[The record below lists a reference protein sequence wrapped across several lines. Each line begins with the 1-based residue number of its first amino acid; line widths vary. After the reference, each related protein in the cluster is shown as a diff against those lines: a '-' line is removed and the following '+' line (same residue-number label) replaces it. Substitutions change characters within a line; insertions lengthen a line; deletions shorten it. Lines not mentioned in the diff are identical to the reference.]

1 MKLVFK
7 ILMLLLSSYVLLFA
21 NDDVALYDI
30 SQKLGPT
37 IPRAMLK
44 KISINLDKAPME
56 DALALIS
63 DKIDLQFNFNRNVI
77 PVKKRISIKMNE
89 VFAAQALMAV
99 LDETGT
105 SLMITDN
112 GHMVIM
118 PQGKKK
124 SRGLI
129 KGVVKDAVTGEV
141 LPGANVM
148 LKGTNFGA
156 ATNIDGEFKIQ
167 NLPPGNFT
175 VFAKFIGYEEQEQD
189 VQLSLGEQREIEFN
203 LNFVVVEGAEVV
215 VTAQAEGQMA
225 AINQQLASRQIVNV
239 VSSDRIQEMPDANA
253 AESVGRLPGVSI
265 NRDGGEATSVT
276 IRGLSE
282 GFNTV
287 SIDGV
292 KVPSANDS
300 RSVGL
305 DFISPNMLDG
315 IVLTKA
321 LTADM
326 EGDATGG
333 NVNFVLK
340 DAPSGFNVQLD
351 LQGGYS
357 GLRDEFGMPKGNL
370 SVSNRFF
377 DERLGIYAQ
386 ISAREDD
393 RSTDY
398 FGSSYEH
405 SSHNIFD
412 QPGDPKLKS
421 INLYNVNSIKD
432 RYGVTLVMDYRL
444 SNGKLLFKNF
454 GSQLNTE
461 NLTRRIKA
469 EPIGGSDALDFSH
482 IFTKSENRNISN
494 SLGGEHQLFNG
505 LFDWKFAHSNTKY
518 RTPEDWTVQ
527 FSSGYISFTGSTTDL
542 DKSPDQIYDMFV
554 WDLDKVR
561 WNKVEHEWTE
571 TEAQE
576 YSSEFNFERPWRI
589 GSYSNGNI
597 KFGGKYRYHDRSKD
611 YEIWKSDTRA
621 GGGHDGQLRRIRDEI
636 FPEKDLVL
644 VDGLYVAYSN
654 FVDYSLE
661 VSDLLKGYNFLAY
674 SNHDDMK
681 RIADV
686 YNASKDAPTP
696 PHMMESLTADY
707 SDYTSN
713 SYYSAG
719 YMMSEINLGRK
730 WTFTP
735 GVRYESVEHDID
747 AYYID
752 YRGVYNIHKKH
763 QGVKEVLN
771 AKPENEFWLPMIHL
785 QYKVNDW
792 CDLRVAS
799 TKTLR
804 RPNYLQYSPQL
815 RISSSSE
822 AIYRGNPNL
831 KVETS
836 QNLDA
841 QASFYNNIVGLF
853 SVGGFYKE
861 IDNYI
866 YAVTTNIRKGEVLSG
881 LPNEDFVA
889 YSADDFVGYTLTEPI
904 NNELT
909 AYVRGIELEW
919 QTRFW
924 YLPKPFDGLVLNT
937 NISFIDTETRYPH
950 YTETQGT
957 APWYRDRVDSLIYR
971 KNRMQNQPKIVG
983 NVSVGYDKG
992 GFSGRLSF
1000 YYQGNT
1006 LAYVDRV
1013 FTIQDYYKDEVIRMD
1028 IKLKQKLTHNF
1039 DLFFDLNNLTND
1051 PDIIRYNI
1059 IDYLQKEEHYDWQ
1072 ASLGLRFTY

>member
-7 ILMLLLSSYVLLFA
+7 ILILLLSSYVLLFA

-63 DKIDLQFNFNRNVI
+63 DKIDLQFNFNRNII
-77 PVKKRISIKMNE
+77 PVKKRVSVKMDQ
-89 VFAAQALMAV
+89 VFAAEALLAV
-99 LDETGT
+99 LEETGT

-124 SRGLI
+124 SRGAI
-129 KGVVKDAVTGEV
+129 KGIVRDAVTGEV

-148 LKGTNFGA
+148 IKGTSFGA

-175 VFAKFIGYEEQEQD
+175 VFAKFIGYDEQEQD
-189 VQLSLGEQREIEFN
+189 VQLSLGEQREIEFD
-203 LNFVVVEGAEVV
+203 LSFIVVEGAEVV

-292 KVPSANDS
+292 KVPSASDS

-340 DAPSGFNVQLD
+340 DAPSGLKVQVD

-377 DERLGIYAQ
+377 DEKLGIYAQ
-386 ISAREDD
+386 VSAREDD

-398 FGSSYEH
+398 FGSSYQH
-405 SSHNIFD
+405 SSQYIFD
-412 QPGDPKLKS
+412 QPGEPKLTS

-444 SNGKLLFKNF
+444 PNGKLIFKNF
-454 GSQLNTE
+454 GSQLNTDVI
-461 NLTRRIKA
+461 TRRIVA
-469 EPIGGSDALDFSH
+469 SPTGGSDALDFRH
-482 IFTKSENRNISN
+482 NYVKSETRNISN
-494 SLGGEHQLFNG
+494 SFGGEHQLLNG
-505 LFDWKFAHSNTKY
+505 MFDWKLSSSNTKY
-518 RTPEDWTVQ
+518 STPTDWTVR
-527 FSSGYISFTGSTTDL
+527 FASGYASYLGSTNDL
-542 DKSPDQIYDMFV
+542 NKPPDQIYDLFT

-561 WNKVEHEWTE
+561 WNTTTHEWTE
-571 TEAQE
+571 TEAKE
-576 YSSEFNFERPWRI
+576 YGAEFNYERPWQFT
-589 GSYSNGNI
+589 SNLSGNV
-597 KFGGKYRYHDRSKD
+597 KFGGKYRYHDRAKD
-611 YEIWKSDTRA
+611 YEIWTTDTRA
-621 GGGHDGQLRRIRDEI
+621 GGGHEGQLKRIRDEI
-636 FPEKDLVL
+636 FSDKELTL

-654 FVDYSLE
+654 FIDESLQ
-661 VSDLLKGYNFLAY
+661 VSDLLKKYNFLAY
-674 SNHDDMK
+674 SDHDDMK
-681 RIADV
+681 RIAEYYYGSPD
-686 YNASKDAPTP
+686 SPTP
-696 PHMMESLTADY
+696 SYMKESITADY
-707 SDYTSN
+707 SDYSSN
-713 SYYSAG
+713 SAYSAG
-719 YMMSEINLGRK
+719 YVMTEINFGRK
-730 WTFTP
+730 WTLIP

-747 AYYID
+747 ANYID
-752 YRGVYNIHKKH
+752 YRGVYNISKEN
-763 QGVKEVLN
+763 QGVLEILN
-771 AKPENEFWLPMIHL
+771 ATPSNDFWLPMVHL
-785 QYKVNDW
+785 QYQITDW
-792 CDLRVAS
+792 CDIRLAS

-815 RISSSSE
+815 RITTE
-822 AIYRGNPNL
+822 NILRGNPNL

-836 QNLDA
+836 QNFDV
-841 QASFYNNIVGLF
+841 QASFYNNLLGLL

-866 YAVTTNIRKGEVLSG
+866 YSVTTNIRKGDLFDG
-881 LPNEDFVA
+881 LPDEDFVA
-889 YSADDFVGYTLTEPI
+889 YSPDDFAGYTLTQPI
-904 NNELT
+904 NNEPT
-909 AYVRGIELEW
+909 AYVRGIEMEW

-937 NISFIDTETRYPH
+937 NISFIDTETRYPQFI
-950 YTETQGT
+950 ETGGT
-957 APWYRDRVDSLIYR
+957 PPWYRDRVDSLVYR
-971 KNRMQNQPKIVG
+971 KSRMQNQPEIVG

-1006 LAYVDRV
+1006 LAYVDRI
-1013 FTIQDYYKDEVIRMD
+1013 FTIQDYYKDEVIRLD
-1028 IKLKQKLTHNF
+1028 LKLKQKLSKNF

-1051 PDIIRYNI
+1051 PDIVRYNI
-1059 IDYLQKEEHYDWQ
+1059 VDYLQKEEHYDWQ
-1072 ASLGLRFTY
+1072 ASLGLRYTL